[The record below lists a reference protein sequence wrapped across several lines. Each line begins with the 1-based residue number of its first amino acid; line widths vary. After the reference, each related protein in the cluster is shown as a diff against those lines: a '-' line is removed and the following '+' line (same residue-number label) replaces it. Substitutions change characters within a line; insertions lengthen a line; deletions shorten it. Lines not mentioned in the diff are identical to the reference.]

1 MYPSILDTNPA
12 EPAKPRSAAPLI
24 RYMVYAG
31 AAVALVLVYFVAKFF
46 FWAQCFELRAFRV
59 PSASMCPAICEH
71 ERIIAGMDAFR
82 ANSPQRGDVILFERD
97 EDDTKFTKR
106 VIGVAGDTVAR
117 GPSNTILVNH
127 RPLTLPPPCGEN
139 NSYDHLAAQEP
150 PFETVKVPE
159 GSLFV
164 VGDNLDNS
172 YDSRFFGLVPLDKV
186 RGKALLIY
194 YSPNASRIGCR
205 VN

>member
-1 MYPSILDTNPA
+1 MLPSLLNPSPSAPTNPRA
-12 EPAKPRSAAPLI
+12 ARLFIRSLI
-24 RYMVYAG
+24 YAG
-31 AAVALVLVYFVAKFF
+31 SVIALLILFFVVKFF
-46 FWAQCFELRAFRV
+46 LWARCFDLHAFRV
-59 PSASMCPAICEH
+59 PSGSMCPAICEN

-82 ANSPQRGDVILFERD
+82 DRAPHRGDVILFDRD
-97 EDDTKFTKR
+97 EGATKFTKR

-117 GPSNTILVNH
+117 GPSNTILVNNK
-127 RPLTLPPPCGEN
+127 PLILPPPCGDN
-139 NSYDHLAAQEP
+139 NAYAHLASEGP

-164 VGDNLDNS
+164 VGDDLDNS

-194 YSPNASRIGCR
+194 FSPNASRIGCKI
-205 VN
+205 N

>member
-1 MYPSILDTNPA
+1 MQPSILDPSPA
-12 EPAKPRSAAPLI
+12 PAPKPQGARLLI
-24 RYMVYAG
+24 RFLIYAG
-31 AAVALVLVYFVAKFF
+31 AAVALVLVFFVAKFF
-46 FWAQCFELRAFRV
+46 FWAKCFELRAFRV

-82 ANSPQRGDVILFERD
+82 ANSPQHGDVILFERG
-97 EDDTKFTKR
+97 EDNTKFIKR
-106 VIGVAGDTVAR
+106 VIGVAGDIVAR
-117 GPSNTILVNH
+117 GPSNTILVNNKS
-127 RPLTLPPPCGEN
+127 LVLPPPCGEN
-139 NSYDHLAAQEP
+139 SASTHLAGEGP

-164 VGDNLDNS
+164 IGDNLDNS
-172 YDSRFFGLVPLDKV
+172 YDSRFFGVVGLDKV

-194 YSPNASRIGCR
+194 YSPNKSRIGCK